1 MVVHDVVLTSTEK
14 AKFFDVMR
22 LNVPVRLPVLL
33 WRKRQKFEELH
44 SHFLSSLS
52 YLKLRLLIDKMS
64 GSFLKG
70 AVARGAREAGAIL
83 RQEGGVEVGRFRMPT
98 LKGQNLEKPH
108 RLEF

>member
-1 MVVHDVVLTSTEK
+1 
-14 AKFFDVMR
+14 
-22 LNVPVRLPVLL
+22 
-33 WRKRQKFEELH
+33 
-44 SHFLSSLS
+44 
-52 YLKLRLLIDKMS
+52 MS

-98 LKGQNLEKPH
+98 TLKGQNLEKPH